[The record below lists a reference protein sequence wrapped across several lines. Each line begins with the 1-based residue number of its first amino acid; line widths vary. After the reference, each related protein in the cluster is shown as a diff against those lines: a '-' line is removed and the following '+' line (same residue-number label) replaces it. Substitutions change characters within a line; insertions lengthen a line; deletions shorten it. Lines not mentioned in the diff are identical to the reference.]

1 MRRLITYAMV
11 PLLATV
17 GGLTA
22 ATNDDAMMEKEKVAW
37 QAFKDKKPDDFKRV
51 VSAKAVW
58 FSLDLSASQSDA

>member
-11 PLLATV
+11 ALLATV

-22 ATNDDAMMEKEKVAW
+22 ATNDDAMKEKVAW
-37 QAFKDKKPDDFKRV
+37 QAFKDKKPDDFEKV

-58 FSLDLSASQSDA
+58 FSLDLSASQGDA